1 MPIGIDEEVAM
12 LARRPPCPR
21 DRFSRPMPGAAIH
34 CRPAWLALVWLLCGL
49 LGAVDAAA
57 QLKPRTIEPLGT
69 ADQLKS
75 QRQRELA
82 NELAR
87 RYLGKPV
94 RGRDLKDLDTLQR
107 LLDGRFIPE
116 QEAFSQQ
123 ALGLVFGDIMAHQL
137 NLDWVVVDDDFGR
150 SRALRWKREEDIFFP
165 ITMFSKRIG
174 QGRPVRVREL
184 YDEVAKRVAEL
195 KRRSRPSR
203 RRVVLPPRPEN

>member
-1 MPIGIDEEVAM
+1 
-12 LARRPPCPR
+12 
-21 DRFSRPMPGAAIH
+21 MPGAAIH

-195 KRRSRPSR
+195 ERRSRPSR